1 MTLVTLRLRAAD
13 PLPGGLIRSKIM
25 NDAKDVPQQGDS
37 LSPEEFRRYGH
48 EVVDWIADYL
58 SGQRAY
64 PVLPNRQPGDLIDA
78 LPSHGPAEGEAMEE
92 ILKDFREQI
101 VPALTHWNHP
111 RFFAY
116 FSVSAA
122 AAGILG
128 EMLAAGVNANGM
140 LWQSNPAA
148 TELEMTTLGWLREW
162 CGLPDSFF
170 GEIFDT
176 ASVSTLH
183 ALIAAREKIAPQTR
197 DDGAPR
203 GLVAYASEY
212 AHSSVEKAAMALG
225 IGRHHHRRIPVDAD
239 FRMRADLLERQIE
252 KDRDAGLTPFCVTA
266 TIGTTSVTSVD
277 PVAEIAEICRRQGVW
292 LHVDAAYAGPL
303 AICPELR
310 HHFEG
315 WERADSIVL
324 NPHKWLFTP
333 IDLSVFYIRH
343 PETLRKALSLVPEY
357 LRSAEHPRAVNLMD
371 YGVPLGRR
379 FRSLKLWFVLRSF
392 GRTKL
397 QENLRRHIRMAQE
410 LAERIAAHPRFEVT
424 APTPFST
431 ICFRLRADE
440 ATNAR
445 LLANLNGSGVLFLS
459 QTRLGELYTLR
470 LAIGNVFTAQ
480 ADVDLA
486 WKTIQREAEKL

>member
-1 MTLVTLRLRAAD
+1 MMSDEKRAS
-13 PLPGGLIRSKIM
+13 G
-25 NDAKDVPQQGDS
+25 QGDS
-37 LSPEEFRRYGH
+37 LSPDEFRRYGH
-48 EVVDWIADYL
+48 EVVDWLADYL
-58 SGQRAY
+58 SGQREY
-64 PVLPNRQPGDLIDA
+64 PVLPNRQPGDLMDA
-78 LPSHGPAEGEAMEE
+78 LPAHGPAEGEGMDA

-116 FSVSAA
+116 FAVSAS

-128 EMLAAGVNANGM
+128 EMLTAGINANGM
-140 LWQSNPAA
+140 IWQSNPAA

-162 CGLPDSFF
+162 CGLPDTFF

-183 ALIAAREKIAPQTR
+183 ALIAARERIAPETR
-197 DDGAPR
+197 EEGAPR
-203 GLVAYASEY
+203 GLVSYASEY
-212 AHSSVEKAAMALG
+212 AHSSVEKAAMTLG
-225 IGRHHHRRIPVDAD
+225 IGRNHHRNIPVDAE
-239 FRMRADLLERQIE
+239 FRMRTDLLESQIE
-252 KDRDAGLTPFCVTA
+252 EDRRQGYTPFCVTA

-277 PVAEIAEICRRQGVW
+277 PVAEIAAVCGRHGVW

-310 HHFEG
+310 HYFDG

-324 NPHKWLFTP
+324 NPHKWMFTP

-343 PETLRKALSLVPEY
+343 PEILRKALSLVPEY
-357 LRSAEHPRAVNLMD
+357 LRTAEHPRAVNLMD

-379 FRSLKLWFVLRSF
+379 FRSLKLWFVMRSF
-392 GRTKL
+392 GRAKME
-397 QENLRRHIRMAQE
+397 ENLRGHIRMAQE
-410 LAERIAAHPRFEVT
+410 LAARIAAHPRFEVT

-445 LLANLNGSGVLFLS
+445 LLAEVNTGGTLYLS
-459 QTRLGELYTLR
+459 QTRLGDLYTLR
-470 LAIGNVFTAQ
+470 LAIGNVFTTQ
-480 ADVDLA
+480 ADMDLA
-486 WKTIQREAEKL
+486 WETIQREAEKL

>member
-1 MTLVTLRLRAAD
+1 M
-13 PLPGGLIRSKIM
+13 S
-25 NDAKDVPQQGDS
+25 DAKDVPRQVDS
-37 LSPEEFRRYGH
+37 LSPEEFRRHGH

-58 SGQRAY
+58 SGQREY

-78 LPSHGPAEGEAMEE
+78 LPAHGPVEGEGMEA

-116 FSVSAA
+116 FSVSAS

-128 EMLAAGVNANGM
+128 EMLAAGLNTNGM
-140 LWQSNPAA
+140 IWQSNPAA

-162 CGLPDSFF
+162 CGLPDAFF

-183 ALIAAREKIAPQTR
+183 ALIAAREQIAPRTR
-197 DDGAPR
+197 EDGAPR
-203 GLVAYASEY
+203 GLVSYASEY
-212 AHSSVEKAAMALG
+212 AHSSVEKGAMALG
-225 IGRHHHRRIPVDAD
+225 IGQHHHRKIPVDGE

-252 KDRDAGLTPFCVTA
+252 EDRRRGFTPFCVTA

-277 PVAEIAEICRRQGVW
+277 PVAEIAAVCRRHGVW
-292 LHVDAAYAGPL
+292 LHVDAAYAGPV
-303 AICPELR
+303 AICPEFR
-310 HHFEG
+310 HHFDG
-315 WERADSIVL
+315 WELADSIVL

-333 IDLSVFYIRH
+333 IDISVFYIRH

-379 FRSLKLWFVLRSF
+379 FRSLKLWFVMRSF
-392 GRTKL
+392 GRAKL
-397 QENLRRHIRMAQE
+397 EENLRRHIAMAQA

-440 ATNAR
+440 AVNAR
-445 LLANLNGSGVLFLS
+445 LLAELNAGGVMYLS
-459 QTRLGELYTLR
+459 QTRLGDLYTLR
-470 LAIGNVFTAQ
+470 LAIGNVFTTQ
-480 ADVDLA
+480 EDVDLA
-486 WKTIQREAEKL
+486 WETIQREAEKL